1 MLVKFTL
8 THLWNC
14 ERFEPRSHFKSRLS
28 LIIRVNVVLN
38 RAVVVDRD
46 WRFDNLCG
54 SHLQSQSQRL
64 CDSENDYC
72 TGCQN
77 VSHCQQEQSYS
88 GLHSLGRS
96 NSTCFWHLWKLTH
109 KLRKSVHG
117 LSTIWLTQGFIARNW
132 VIRNLPL
139 VDNFTQMSVFCQPK
153 PCIGAFVHIT
163 NWTPKF
169 VYTLLQL
176 QPKLHWV
183 LLWL

>member
-88 GLHSLGRS
+88 GLHSPGRS

-109 KLRKSVHG
+109 KLRKSVHR

-139 VDNFTQMSVFCQPK
+139 VDNFMQMTVFRQPM
-153 PCIGAFVHIT
+153 PCIGTFFHIT
-163 NWTPKF
+163 NWTPKL
-169 VYTLLQL
+169 VYTLVRLKT
-176 QPKLHWV
+176 KLHSV